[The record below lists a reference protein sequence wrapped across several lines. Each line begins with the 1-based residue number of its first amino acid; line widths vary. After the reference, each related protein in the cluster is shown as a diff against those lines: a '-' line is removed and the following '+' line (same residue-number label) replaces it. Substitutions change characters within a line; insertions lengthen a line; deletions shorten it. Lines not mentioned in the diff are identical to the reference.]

1 MHEGNYSCIVRN
13 SHGSDYIIYQLFVQ
27 VPPNPPDLT
36 IASVTSNSVT
46 LEWLPGDSGGAPLR
60 GYLLAY
66 RPEFGEWDEKILDR
80 RSTTFLLDNL
90 HCGTRY
96 QFTLS
101 AFNKIGSGTSSK
113 IENTRTK
120 GNKPV
125 PPQSHQLIRS
135 NVTSVNLDLAAWQDG
150 GCQILYF
157 TVEFR
162 RNGNAND
169 WIVVSSNIVS
179 QSRFLIPDLE
189 PASAY
194 NLRITAHNN
203 AGATI
208 TEYFFETLTVAGK
221 IVSADLDGLDGEKSV
236 QSLFKDSNVLAVL
249 IISILSIVLA
259 LGGVCVCMRSRK
271 FRRFFLIWAAII
283 EFDLVFQIH
292 KVYLAD
298 MRRTYKIS

>member
-1 MHEGNYSCIVRN
+1 MLHNVQRMHEGNYSCIVRN

-46 LEWLPGDSGGAPLR
+46 LEWLPGDNGGAPLR

-66 RPEFGEWDEKILDR
+66 RPEFGEWDETLLDR

-208 TEYFFETLTVAGK
+208 TEYFFETLTLAGK
-221 IVSADLDGLDGEKSV
+221 IVSADLDGLDDGKSV

-271 FRRFFLIWAAII
+271 CCDGLSDFCSDTI
-283 EFDLVFQIH
+283 
-292 KVYLAD
+292 
-298 MRRTYKIS
+298 